1 MAPLSPLINRKRSCC
16 NIAIALIHH
25 ERGPMPQ
32 ISTEEFERLPLRV
45 HAFLAGVPLHD
56 VWAVDLPR
64 TRPGITLDEFLRTA
78 STRLF
83 TLSPVVRALLNL
95 RLFVGRLLG
104 WDREP
109 TATACETF
117 VQRLTTADHSKS
129 LVPAGTREGLFR
141 VVYRFENE
149 QLLEVINRT
158 AHAAALS
165 ALVETAHDYRFYFG
179 VYVRSV
185 GRFTPVYMTLID
197 PFRKLVVYP
206 SLLRNVRATW
216 NQSFGTA

>member
-1 MAPLSPLINRKRSCC
+1 
-16 NIAIALIHH
+16 
-25 ERGPMPQ
+25 MPQ
-32 ISTEEFERLPLRV
+32 ISKKEFERVPLRV
-45 HAFLAGVPLHD
+45 HDFLAGVPLHD

-64 TRPGITLDEFLRTA
+64 TRSGITLDELLRTT
-78 STRLF
+78 STPPS
-83 TLSPVVRALLNL
+83 TCSPVVRSLVNI

-109 TATACETF
+109 AATAWEPF
-117 VQRLTTADHSKS
+117 AGRLTTADRPKS
-129 LVPAGTREGLFR
+129 LVPVGTREGLFR

-165 ALVETAHDYRFYFG
+165 ALVETANTYRFYFG
-179 VYVRSV
+179 VYVRNV
-185 GRFTPVYMTLID
+185 GSFTPVYMALID

-206 SLLRNVRATW
+206 SLLRMVHTSW
-216 NQSFGTA
+216 NRTF